1 MEKKKLE
8 DFERCIFNIDMVE
21 GFVNIGP
28 MSNKKYNLL
37 VPAQKEIMDD
47 IRENGELI
55 TFIGEA
61 HSENASEFKNYPP
74 HCEVGTKEAEFISDF
89 NEYLGYVNTLIY
101 RKNSINGMLNPK
113 LLEDL
118 KMMTNLKEV
127 IFTGVCEGLCV
138 MDFARTFARYM
149 DELNRTVNMFVSSNA
164 VDTFDAKYHNR
175 EHWKSVAKEVM
186 ESAGIKY
193 VENFEELKKEEKKL
207 NLRKCV

>member
-8 DFERCIFNIDMVE
+8 DFKKCVFNIDMVE

-28 MSNKKYNLL
+28 MSNKQYNLL
-37 VPAQKEIMDD
+37 VPAQRMVMDD
-47 IRENGELI
+47 IRRDGELI

-61 HSENASEFKNYPP
+61 HAEDASEFKSYPP
-74 HCEVGTKEAEFISDF
+74 HCIEGTKEAEFISYFQD
-89 NEYLGYVNTLIY
+89 YLNYVNTLVY

-118 KMMTNLKEV
+118 KKMKNLKEV
-127 IFTGVCEGLCV
+127 IFTGVCEDLCV

-149 DELNRTVNMFVSSNA
+149 DELNRQVDMFLLANA
-164 VDTFDAKYHNR
+164 VDTFDAEYHNR
-175 EHWKSVAKEVM
+175 DHWKSVAREVM

-207 NLRKCV
+207 NLRMCE

>member
-1 MEKKKLE
+1 MEKKNLE
-8 DFERCIFNIDMVE
+8 DFIRCVFNIDMVE

-47 IRENGELI
+47 VRCDGELI

-61 HSENASEFKNYPP
+61 HSANASEFMNYPP
-74 HCEVGTKEAEFISDF
+74 HCKEGTEEAKFISDF
-89 NEYLGYVNTLIY
+89 NEYINYVNTLIY

-118 KMMTNLKEV
+118 KRMKNLKEV
-127 IFTGVCEGLCV
+127 IFTGVCEDLCV

-149 DELNRTVNMFVSSNA
+149 DELNRPVNMFLLANA
-164 VDTFDAKYHNR
+164 VDTFDAEYHNR
-175 EHWKSVAKEVM
+175 EHWKNVAKEVM
-186 ESAGIKY
+186 ESAGIQY
-193 VENFEELKKEEKKL
+193 VMDFNELKKEEKKL
-207 NLRKCV
+207 NLRKCA